1 MKISKIESKPIEKKK
16 LRVAAYCRVSTDSD
30 DQKESLDTQKKH
42 YESWIK
48 MHSNWEFA
56 GVFYDFGISG
66 TKADARDGLQALLY
80 ECRIDRI
87 DYILTK
93 SISRFSRNTTDCL
106 SLVRELLDLNI
117 SIYFEK
123 ENIDTGS
130 MESELVLSIL
140 SSMAQDESKSIS
152 ENNKWAVKKRFEK
165 GTYKFSCLPY
175 GYMRDNE
182 DDMIINPHEA
192 DTVRFIFQSVLNGI
206 GTEKIANIL
215 ETRKIPT
222 RKGGKWTS
230 SSIRTILSNEKY
242 YGAATFQKTY
252 TDDNYHRSRN
262 CGDVDSFFD
271 PEHHEPIISKSTFDR
286 TREIIK
292 QRASEKN
299 LIQGDSKYQQRY
311 AFSGKIFCGECDGK
325 FKRKIHDSG
334 KEIAWSCST
343 HIRNIEKCSMKYIKD
358 DRLKAA
364 FVNMM
369 NKLIYSRKRLLL
381 PLCENLNTQES
392 DKSINRIHFLQAE
405 LQKISDKKET
415 LRKLRATDIIDSI
428 VFNQEMNRLKNL
440 SEEYRNEIGGLYNEN
455 SDYTELKNLI
465 QFTNREML
473 TEFNDEI
480 FEGFVSKI
488 VIINRNMAEFHLKCG
503 LKLKENL

>member
-1 MKISKIESKPIEKKK
+1 
-16 LRVAAYCRVSTDSD
+16 
-30 DQKESLDTQKKH
+30 
-42 YESWIK
+42 

-56 GVFYDFGISG
+56 DVFYDFGISG
-66 TKADARDGLQALLY
+66 TKTDARDGLQALMY
-80 ECRIDRI
+80 ECRIGRI

-117 SIYFEK
+117 AIYFEK

-152 ENNKWAVKKRFEK
+152 ENNKWAVKKRFEQ
-165 GTYKFSCLPY
+165 GTYKFSYLPY
-175 GYMRDNE
+175 GYMHDKNGN
-182 DDMIINPHEA
+182 MIINSDEA
-192 DTVRFIFQSVLNGI
+192 DVIKNIFRYALNGV
-206 GTEKIANIL
+206 GTYKIAKL
-215 ETRKIPT
+215 FQEQGVPT
-222 RKGGKWTS
+222 RRGGQWTGS
-230 SSIRTILSNEKY
+230 TVKSILTNEKY
-242 YGAATFQKTY
+242 YGAAIFQKTY
-252 TDDNYHRSRN
+252 TDENYHRSRN

-286 TREIIK
+286 AREIIK
-292 QRASEKN
+292 QRASEKK
-299 LIQGDSKYQQRY
+299 LIQGDVKYQQRY
-311 AFSGKIFCGECDGK
+311 AFSGKVFCGECGGK

-343 HIRNIEKCSMKYIKD
+343 HIRNIEKCSMKYVRD

-381 PLCENLNTQES
+381 PLHEAINTQES
-392 DKSINRIHFLQAE
+392 DKNVNRIHFLQAE

-428 VFNQEMNRLKNL
+428 VFNQEMNRLENL

-465 QFTNREML
+465 QFTDREML

-480 FEGFVSKI
+480 FEKFISEV